1 MAFTKGDPR
10 INRGGRKPNSLH
22 SRLRKSISEGIDL
35 ETLWSDL
42 EEMTPRDRVNATLK
56 LMEFV
61 LPKLSS
67 VQTQEKTIKE
77 LVNEMS
83 REESAELIDELIE
96 RYGRQD

>member
-1 MAFTKGDPR
+1 
-10 INRGGRKPNSLH
+10 
-22 SRLRKSISEGIDL
+22 
-35 ETLWSDL
+35 
-42 EEMTPRDRVNATLK
+42 
-56 LMEFV
+56 MEFV

-77 LVNEMS
+77 LVSEMS

>member
-10 INRGGRKPNSLH
+10 INREGRKPNSLH

-35 ETLWSDL
+35 ETLWTDL

-67 VQTQEKTIKE
+67 VSTQEGSLKDMVQDLTKTE
-77 LVNEMS
+77 C
-83 REESAELIDELIE
+83 ADLIYQIIDL
-96 RYGRQD
+96 YGED